1 MAARLMGPLE
11 RMKEQGD
18 DMYKIGMF
26 EGAIAAYTTCIETGR
41 SSGDTGPTV
50 ISALNN
56 RAASHKQLSNF
67 NGTIEDC
74 TSVLE
79 VEPENVKALVR
90 RAQAFEALER
100 YKLALQD
107 AKFVISLGEDGAGM
121 QNYKLCNQ
129 MQGRLQDKQ
138 EEDVRVLLLGIEESG
153 KTTALY
159 HLKLDEVVTTIPT
172 VGFNVEKVEHE
183 DVIRGE
189 QCCTKMCIWDV
200 GGQDKIR
207 PLWRHYFTGSKDEPH
222 MSHCIA
228 FAFDCSGDAGRLA
241 QQRDVLHTLL
251 AEPAIAG
258 HWLLLLANKQDVAG
272 AMRAPELEEF
282 CGLLPGRCP
291 GSAAGRPVHVQEC
304 CATTG
309 QGLRAG
315 LRWVARMFV
324 TKGALDDE
332 LGAAPVAEETAAV
345 AGEGGAGEGS
355 LMAAAPPSAPA
366 AGGND
371 AGSSS
376 DDDFDE

>member
-1 MAARLMGPLE
+1 MAAARLMGPLE

-129 MQGRLQDKQ
+129 MQGRLQKVIDK
-138 EEDVRVLLLGIEESG
+138 
-153 KTTALY
+153 
-159 HLKLDEVVTTIPT
+159 LK
-172 VGFNVEKVEHE
+172 
-183 DVIRGE
+183 
-189 QCCTKMCIWDV
+189 
-200 GGQDKIR
+200 
-207 PLWRHYFTGSKDEPH
+207 
-222 MSHCIA
+222 
-228 FAFDCSGDAGRLA
+228 SGD
-241 QQRDVLHTLL
+241 
-251 AEPAIAG
+251 
-258 HWLLLLANKQDVAG
+258 
-272 AMRAPELEEF
+272 F
-282 CGLLPGRCP
+282 
-291 GSAAGRPVHVQEC
+291 
-304 CATTG
+304 
-309 QGLRAG
+309 
-315 LRWVARMFV
+315 
-324 TKGALDDE
+324 
-332 LGAAPVAEETAAV
+332 
-345 AGEGGAGEGS
+345 
-355 LMAAAPPSAPA
+355 
-366 AGGND
+366 
-371 AGSSS
+371 
-376 DDDFDE
+376 